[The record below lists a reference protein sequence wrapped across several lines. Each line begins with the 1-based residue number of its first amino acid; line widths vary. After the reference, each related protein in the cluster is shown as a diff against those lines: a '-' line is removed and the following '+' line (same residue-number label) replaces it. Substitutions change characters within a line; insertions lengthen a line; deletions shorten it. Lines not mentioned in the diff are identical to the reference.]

1 MSSEEE
7 LMWQRGENLLK
18 TKIECISCNMTNAEE
33 IYRLLIELK
42 ADEKILEKMREA
54 KEKNNM
60 PAFLIFLNLGLIDV
74 VRRIRK
80 VENRKISPEEAEK
93 IKKILLLTDEM
104 MEKSIPPQL
113 WRVID
118 EYI

>member
-7 LMWQRGENLLK
+7 IMWQRGENLLK
-18 TKIECISCNMTNAEE
+18 TKIECISCDMTNTEE
-33 IYRLLIELK
+33 IYRLLTELK
-42 ADEKILEKMREA
+42 ADKKILGKIREA
-54 KEKNNM
+54 KEKNNL
-60 PAFLIFLNLGLIDV
+60 PAFLIFLNLSLIDI

-113 WRVID
+113 RLTID
-118 EYI
+118 EFF

>member
-1 MSSEEE
+1 
-7 LMWQRGENLLK
+7 MWQRGENLLK
-18 TKIECISCNMTNAEE
+18 KKVEYISCDMTNAEE
-33 IYRLLIELK
+33 IYSLLTELK

-80 VENRKISPEEAEK
+80 VENRKISPEEGEK

-104 MEKSIPPQL
+104 MEKSMSPQL
-113 WRVID
+113 RLTID
-118 EYI
+118 EFF

>member
-1 MSSEEE
+1 
-7 LMWQRGENLLK
+7 MWQRGENLLK
-18 TKIECISCNMTNAEE
+18 TKVECISCDMTNAEE
-33 IYRLLIELK
+33 IYRLLTELK

-54 KEKNNM
+54 KEKNNL
-60 PAFLIFLNLGLIDV
+60 PAFLIFLNLSLIDV

-104 MEKSIPPQL
+104 MEKSAPPQL
-113 WRVID
+113 WSPTIKFF
-118 EYI
+118 